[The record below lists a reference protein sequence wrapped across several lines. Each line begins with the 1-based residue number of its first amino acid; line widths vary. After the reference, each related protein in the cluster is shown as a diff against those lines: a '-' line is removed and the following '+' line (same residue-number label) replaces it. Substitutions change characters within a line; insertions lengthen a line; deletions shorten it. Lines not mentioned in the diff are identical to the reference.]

1 MSNKTQFQQLQKRRK
16 EKNKYFESMY
26 LDYFNNY
33 LTVDKFADCYNITI
47 SKANQIINKGR
58 QINHSRY

>member
-16 EKNKYFESMY
+16 EKNKYFETMY

-47 SKANQIINKGR
+47 SKANQIIDKGR
-58 QINHSRY
+58 QINQAR

>member
-16 EKNKYFESMY
+16 EKNKYFETMY

-58 QINHSRY
+58 QINQAR